1 MTQPLLAPKT
11 MPVTVI
17 TGFLGAGKTTLLNHL
32 LSQPAHETYAVI
44 INEFGEAGIDDKLV
58 ATQVDEEI
66 FEMNNGCICC
76 TVRGDLIRIVNRLL
90 KRRDKFAGILIETT
104 GLASP
109 APVAQT
115 FFADADVRANTYLDS
130 MICVV
135 DASQIIH
142 QLQDFSEAREQV
154 MFADTLLLNK
164 TDLVT
169 PEVLAEIQAE
179 LQQMNPLAKL
189 HVVERG
195 KLDWQVLFGQKAFDL
210 EHILQLEPRFLE
222 SAETGLAHGHNDAI
236 RSLSITTAK
245 PLDAN
250 RFDDWMC
257 DLLRTQGGNLLRT
270 KGVLNIEGE
279 IKRYVF
285 QAVHMMSEGMFT
297 KAWQPEEKRTSTLVL
312 IGKNLDFSALK
323 AGFLSC
329 VA

>member
-1 MTQPLLAPKT
+1 MDAQTT

-32 LSQPAHETYAVI
+32 LSQPAHERYAVI

-90 KRRDKFAGILIETT
+90 KRRETFVGILIETT

-115 FFADADVRANTYLDS
+115 FFADADVRANTHLDS

-135 DASQIIH
+135 DASQIRA
-142 QLQDFSEAREQV
+142 QLKEFSEAREQV

-169 PEVLAEIQAE
+169 PEVLAELQTE

-189 HVVERG
+189 HVVQRG
-195 KLDWQVLFGQKAFDL
+195 QLDWQLLFGQKAFDL
-210 EHILQLEPRFLE
+210 EHILRLEPRFLE
-222 SAETGLAHGHNDAI
+222 SAETGLAHSHNEEV
-236 RSLSITTAK
+236 RSLSLQTDQPIDADK
-245 PLDAN
+245 LDVWLSA
-250 RFDDWMC
+250 
-257 DLLRTQGGNLLRT
+257 LLRDQGANLLRT
-270 KGVLNIEGE
+270 KGVLNIAGE
-279 IKRYVF
+279 AQRYVF

-297 KAWQPEEKRTSTLVL
+297 KAWQLEEKRSSTLVF
-312 IGKNLDFSALK
+312 IGINLDQSGLK
-323 AGFLSC
+323 AGFMGC